1 MASTAIALQR
11 IFFSQPFFAVVGA
24 SKGSRT
30 SQFGNKLLKWYQE
43 REFLVQPMHPKDS
56 EVEGMSTLHS
66 IKQLPA
72 PASTSISVATPPKV
86 TLEILKQAKALAIP
100 SVWLQPGSEDAEVID
115 YIQKNGMSDA
125 VVFGGPCV
133 LRDGDKARRLLF

>member
-1 MASTAIALQR
+1 MASTAITLQK

-24 SKGSRT
+24 SQART
-30 SQFGNKLLKWYQE
+30 SQFGNKLLRWYQE

-66 IKQLPA
+66 IEKLPA

-86 TLEILKQAKALAIP
+86 TLEILKQAKALAVP
-100 SVWLQPGSEDAEVID
+100 SVWLQPGSEDAEVVD

-125 VVFGGPCV
+125 VVLGGPCV
-133 LRDGDKARRLLF
+133 LRNGDKARRLLF